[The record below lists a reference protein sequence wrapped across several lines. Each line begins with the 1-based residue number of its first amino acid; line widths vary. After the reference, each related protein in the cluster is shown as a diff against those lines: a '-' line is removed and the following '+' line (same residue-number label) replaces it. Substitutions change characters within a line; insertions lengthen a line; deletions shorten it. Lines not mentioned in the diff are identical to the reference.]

1 MAPLRVLTLSTLYP
15 NAEMP
20 NFSIF
25 VENRLRHLL
34 LSGEVAARVVAPVPW
49 FPFTDPRFG
58 AYAQQARI
66 PRAETRHGIEILH
79 PRYAMLPGVGMYLQ
93 PWAIYR
99 AVLPVLRRMIA
110 EGFDF
115 EVIDAHYFYPT
126 GVAATWLGQALDR
139 PVVVTSRG
147 TDLTVLPD
155 FRLPRYLM
163 RRAIARADGL
173 ITVSGAL
180 RDKLLTL
187 GAAPD
192 KVRVLRNGVDLKH
205 FRLLDRAE
213 ARAKLGLSGHI
224 LLSVGN
230 LVPGKAHDLTIRAM
244 AELPEMTLLIAG
256 RGPEEERLQ
265 ALIASLGLQD
275 RVRLLGLV
283 PHDRLPDYYNAA
295 DILVHASEREGMAN
309 VLLESLACGTPIVA
323 AAIPGMDEVVDPPE
337 SGLLMARR
345 TPDALAAAVRQLMV
359 RMPPREKV
367 RLYAEKF
374 DWDATTRG
382 QLDLFREVI
391 ARHQAAAEARDRSG
405 G

>member
-1 MAPLRVLTLSTLYP
+1 MCAPTIPSREWSRPMSRSGADPVAPLRVLTLSTLYP

-205 FRLLDRAE
+205 FR
-213 ARAKLGLSGHI
+213 
-224 LLSVGN
+224 
-230 LVPGKAHDLTIRAM
+230 
-244 AELPEMTLLIAG
+244 
-256 RGPEEERLQ
+256 
-265 ALIASLGLQD
+265 
-275 RVRLLGLV
+275 
-283 PHDRLPDYYNAA
+283 
-295 DILVHASEREGMAN
+295 
-309 VLLESLACGTPIVA
+309 
-323 AAIPGMDEVVDPPE
+323 
-337 SGLLMARR
+337 
-345 TPDALAAAVRQLMV
+345 
-359 RMPPREKV
+359 
-367 RLYAEKF
+367 
-374 DWDATTRG
+374 
-382 QLDLFREVI
+382 
-391 ARHQAAAEARDRSG
+391 
-405 G
+405 

>member
-1 MAPLRVLTLSTLYP
+1 MRPLRVLTLSTLYP

-34 LSGEVAARVVAPVPW
+34 LSGEATARVVAPVPW

-58 AYAQQARI
+58 TYARFARV

-79 PRYAMLPGVGMYLQ
+79 PRYVTLPGIGMYSQ
-93 PWAIYR
+93 PWALYA

-110 EGFDF
+110 AGFDF
-115 EVIDAHYFYPT
+115 DVIDAHYFYPT
-126 GVAATWLGQALDR
+126 GVVATWLGEALGK

-147 TDLTVLPD
+147 SDLNVLPD
-155 FRLPRYLM
+155 YRLPRMLI
-163 RRAIARADGL
+163 RRAIRRADGL
-173 ITVSGAL
+173 ITVSAAL
-180 RDKLLTL
+180 SERLLAL
-187 GAAPD
+187 GADPAR
-192 KVRVLRNGVDLKH
+192 VRVLRNGVDLRH
-205 FRLLDRAE
+205 FHLMDRAAVR
-213 ARAKLGLSGHI
+213 ARLGIEGRV

-230 LVPGKAHDLTIRAM
+230 LVPGKAHDLAIRAM
-244 AELPEMTLLIAG
+244 TELPGMTLLIAG
-256 RGPEEERLQ
+256 RGPEEERLR
-265 ALIASLGLQD
+265 ALISSLGLDD

-283 PHDRLPDYYNAA
+283 PHDELPEYYNAA

-309 VLLESLACGTPIVA
+309 VLLESLACGTPIVGSP
-323 AAIPGMDEVVDPPE
+323 IPGMDEVVDPPE
-337 SGLLMARR
+337 SGILMERR
-345 TPDALAAAVRQLMV
+345 TPDALAAAVQALIA
-359 RMPPREKV
+359 RMPAREDV
-367 RLYAEKF
+367 RRYAEKF

-391 ARHQAAAEARDRSG
+391 ARRQAARDVRERSG

>member
-1 MAPLRVLTLSTLYP
+1 MRPLRVLTLSTLYP

-34 LSGEVAARVVAPVPW
+34 LSGEATARVVAPVPW

-58 AYAQQARI
+58 TYARFARV

-79 PRYAMLPGVGMYLQ
+79 PRYVTLPGIGMYSQ
-93 PWAIYR
+93 PWALYA

-115 EVIDAHYFYPT
+115 DVIDAHYFYPT
-126 GVAATWLGQALDR
+126 GVVATWLGEALGK

-147 TDLTVLPD
+147 SDLNVLPD
-155 FRLPRYLM
+155 YRLPRMLI
-163 RRAIARADGL
+163 RRAIRRADGL
-173 ITVSGAL
+173 ITVSAAL
-180 RDKLLTL
+180 SERLLAL
-187 GAAPD
+187 GADPAR
-192 KVRVLRNGVDLKH
+192 VRVLRNGVDLRH
-205 FRLLDRAE
+205 FHLMDRAA
-213 ARAKLGLSGHI
+213 ARARLGIEGRV

-230 LVPGKAHDLTIRAM
+230 LVPGKAHDLAIRAM
-244 AELPEMTLLIAG
+244 TELPGMTLLIAG
-256 RGPEEERLQ
+256 RGPEEERLR
-265 ALIASLGLQD
+265 ALISSLGLDD

-283 PHDRLPDYYNAA
+283 PHDELPEYYNAA

-309 VLLESLACGTPIVA
+309 VLLESLACGTPIVGSP
-323 AAIPGMDEVVDPPE
+323 IPGMDEVVDPPE
-337 SGLLMARR
+337 SGILMERR
-345 TPDALAAAVRQLMV
+345 TPDALAAAVQALIA
-359 RMPPREKV
+359 RMPAREDV
-367 RLYAEKF
+367 RRYAEKF
-374 DWDATTRG
+374 DWDATARG

-391 ARHQAAAEARDRSG
+391 ARRQAARDARERSG